1 MDIQFILRIL
11 LRRKWLI
18 VLAAVFCAALAFFW
32 AGRKPNQYRATV
44 VLATG
49 IVNYKG
55 INSDKDASFVQQY
68 QVENAFSNLMDFARS
83 RSSVKLLSIQML
95 MHDLEANL
103 EGKGVA
109 FRQPNMELFAF
120 EQGKEDRD
128 LLNLMRKINLD
139 SISDPAFSQ
148 EFDFLLDRVSRAYG
162 YDHDAIQRS
171 LQMRRKGDTDNLL
184 IEMIADQPQLAQ
196 FMANQFVKRFVTYYH
211 NLSVR
216 EKRKNVAF
224 YQKLAEDKKWAVDSI
239 KAIKYEYLRQ
249 RGLPALGKQSEEL
262 VSSLS
267 ELEMARQKTIAKLQ
281 ASREGYDR
289 IQKHIDDRGSAD
301 AGETRNRVADKYAV
315 AELSDRARELR
326 EQSLKS
332 GGKNKDIERE
342 LAETNAELEEALR
355 SGARNVGKSR
365 QTDESRRT
373 NEDLYKD
380 KVNID
385 INRIEAEKSL
395 GQIDREIGLLRG
407 KLSAY
412 VVNDEI
418 ASKLESEQK
427 IAEEEFS
434 KVNGQ
439 LIEARLA
446 LENSENRLI
455 VIENAQLPEWSEP
468 KRRSIITAFAGITG
482 GVLATMGTL
491 LLAFFDARVRNPEL
505 LKRFLGPLPTL
516 GAIAATPVKG
526 LDMGRIFGADAA
538 NPKSQQFRESL
549 RRLRSM
555 ILQRDARI
563 YLFVSTSPKRGK
575 TFAMHALA
583 FSLAANQK
591 RVLLIDTNFKNPLPE
606 AYIDLPTPRAE
617 AINKV
622 IREYRLDR
630 VFSLKKK
637 AETAADGPV
646 HAVDVL
652 GNTGSPLSPAEQL
665 SGSDFGAFCRAFAA
679 DYDYVFLE
687 AAALNDYSDALE
699 LTPYVDS
706 SIAVFNAAFAISAA
720 DQSSIERLSDPAFKC
735 IGAILTQVEPDQL

>member
-1 MDIQFILRIL
+1 MDIQFLLRIL
-11 LRRKWLI
+11 MRRKWHIAAAAILCA
-18 VLAAVFCAALAFFW
+18 VLAFIW

-83 RSSVKLLSIQML
+83 RSSIKLLSIQML

-103 EGKGVA
+103 AGKSVA
-109 FRQPNMELFAF
+109 FRQPNLQLYAF
-120 EQGKEDRD
+120 EQGREDRE
-128 LLNLMRKINLD
+128 LLDMMRKINLD

-184 IEMIADQPQLAQ
+184 IEMVADQPQLAQ
-196 FMANQFVKRFVTYYH
+196 YMANQFVKRFVTYYH

-224 YQKLAEDKKWAVDSI
+224 YQKLAEDKKWMVDSI

-267 ELEMARQKTIAKLQ
+267 QLEMARQKTIAKLQ
-281 ASREGYDR
+281 SSREGYDR
-289 IQKHIDDRGSAD
+289 IQKYIDDRSSLD
-301 AGETRNRVADKYAV
+301 ARETRDRVADKYAV
-315 AELSDRARELR
+315 ADLNERARQLR
-326 EQSLKS
+326 EESLKS
-332 GGKNKDIERE
+332 GNKSKEVERE
-342 LAETNAELEEALR
+342 LVEINAELEEAIL
-355 SGARNVGKSR
+355 SGARNVGKPR
-365 QTDESRRT
+365 QADESRRT
-373 NEDLYKD
+373 REDLFKE
-380 KVNID
+380 KVGMDID
-385 INRIEAEKSL
+385 RIEAEKSL

-418 ASKLESEQK
+418 ANKLESDQK
-427 IAEEEFS
+427 IAEDEFS
-434 KVNGQ
+434 KVNAQ
-439 LIEARLA
+439 LVEARLA

-455 VIENAQLPEWSEP
+455 VIENAQLPEWAEP

-482 GVLATMGTL
+482 GVLSTIGVF
-491 LLAFFDARVRNPEL
+491 LLAFLDMRVRNLEL
-505 LKRFLGPLPTL
+505 LKKYLGPLPVL
-516 GAIAATPVKG
+516 GVIAATPVKG
-526 LDMGRIFGADAA
+526 LDLGRVFGVDAA

-549 RRLRSM
+549 RRLRSI
-555 ILQRDARI
+555 ILQSDARV
-563 YLFVSTSPKRGK
+563 YLFLSASPARGK

-606 AYIDLPTPRAE
+606 AYIELPTPRAQT
-617 AINKV
+617 INQI
-622 IREYRLDR
+622 IREHRFER
-630 VFSLKKK
+630 VFALKQ
-637 AETAADGPV
+637 AAPPDTPQQP
-646 HAVDVL
+646 VDVL
-652 GNTGSPLSPAEQL
+652 GNSGSPLSPSEQFTGL
-665 SGSDFGAFCRAFAA
+665 DFGALCQAFAA
-679 DYDYVFLE
+679 HYDYIFLE
-687 AAALNDYSDALE
+687 AAALNDYSDARE
-699 LTPYVDS
+699 LIAFADA
-706 SIAVFNAAFAISAA
+706 SIVVFNAAYAVSAA
-720 DQSSIERLSDPAFKC
+720 DQGSIQSLSDPAFKC